1 MRLDHRATLPEA
13 FQALMALHHVAEMSG
28 LDRKLLELIRLR
40 ASQINGC
47 AFCLDA
53 HSRDALV
60 AGENAR
66 RLHILAAWREAPL
79 YDARERA
86 ALAWCESLTLLSET
100 GAPDNVYEEVAA
112 NFSAREQVA
121 LTAAI
126 AAINAWN
133 RFTVGFRVPLHS
145 REVPAAAA
153 ADDREVG
160 G

>member
-1 MRLDHRATLPEA
+1 MRLNHRATMPEA
-13 FQALMALHHVAEMSG
+13 FDALMGLHHVAELGG
-28 LDRKLLELIRLR
+28 LDAKLLELIRMR

-53 HSRDALV
+53 HSRDALA
-60 AGENAR
+60 AGEEAL
-66 RLHILAAWREAPL
+66 RLHVLAAWREAPF

-100 GAPDNVYEEVAA
+100 GAPDGVYEEVAT
-112 NFSAREQVA
+112 NFSPREQVA

-133 RFTVGFRVPLHS
+133 RFTVGFRVPVRA
-145 REVPAAAA
+145 REVPTRAVVDA
-153 ADDREVG
+153 REAG
-160 G
+160 T